1 MAKPKILLI
10 DDEDLVVRSISRL
23 LSREGYDVTVC
34 QNGEDA
40 ISKAETERF
49 DLIVCDVRMPVMTGI
64 ETIRKIRDVCKAQ
77 EYAPSKEILITGYAD
92 DALSRVAEQLQVAE
106 YLYKPFD
113 MRDFLAC
120 VKKHVRVSH

>member
-1 MAKPKILLI
+1 MPQPKILLI

-23 LSREGYDVTVC
+23 LSREGYDVTTC
-34 QNGEDA
+34 RNGEEA
-40 ISKAETERF
+40 ISKAEKERF
-49 DLIVCDVRMPVMTGI
+49 DLIVCDVRMPAMTGI
-64 ETIRKIRDVCKAQ
+64 ETIRRIRDVCKAKKNV
-77 EYAPSKEILITGYAD
+77 PSKEILITGYAD
-92 DALSRVAEQLQVAE
+92 DALSREAEQLQVAE